1 VALMAT
7 ATQYAYKV
15 RDAQGR
21 FTEGKV
27 EAASEAAVADKLR
40 AMGYTPLQVRPTN
53 VGMQREIHLGFK
65 KRIKSKDIAVF
76 ARQFAT
82 MIDAG
87 LTLLRALTIM
97 SEQVENPEFR
107 KVLRSVKQDLEA
119 GHSLSASFTKWPRV
133 FPPLM
138 ISMTRAGEVGGFL
151 DATMRQIADNLEA
164 EVKLRSKIKAALT
177 YPTVVFV
184 MAILMCIALL
194 MFVVPVFQ
202 HMFEDLGG
210 ELPLPTRI
218 LVMLSSAMKFL
229 VPAFVVALV
238 AFVAWWRRHGRTER
252 VRNVVDP
259 LKLRLPVFG
268 KLFQK
273 LALARFARNL
283 GVLLA
288 AGVPILQ
295 ALDIVSD
302 TTGSIVIGRAL
313 NEVKESVRQGESI
326 AAPLANHEVFP
337 SMVVQMI
344 ASGEESGAVDNMLR
358 KIAEFYDA
366 EVEATTEALTA
377 LIEPLMIAFLGGLVG
392 SMIVALYMPMFKI
405 YDMIG

>member
-1 VALMAT
+1 MAT
-7 ATQYAYKV
+7 ATQYSYKV
-15 RDAQGR
+15 RDASGH
-21 FTEGKV
+21 FSEGKV
-27 EAASEAAVADKLR
+27 EAASEAAVADRLR
-40 AMGYTPLQVRPTN
+40 SMGYVPLEVRPAN

-65 KRIKSKDIAVF
+65 KRIKQKDLAIF

-87 LTLLRALTIM
+87 LTMLRGLTIM
-97 SEQVENPEFR
+97 ADQVENPELR
-107 KVLRSVKQDLEA
+107 KVLRSVKQDVEA
-119 GHSLSASFTKWPRV
+119 GNSLSASFAKWPRV

-138 ISMTRAGEVGGFL
+138 ISMARAGEAGGFL
-151 DATMRQIADNLEA
+151 DTAMRQIADNFEA

-177 YPTVVFV
+177 YPTVVFC
-184 MAILMCIALL
+184 MAILMCIAMLI
-194 MFVVPVFQ
+194 FVVPVFQ
-202 HMFEDLGG
+202 KMFEDLGG

-229 VPAFVVALV
+229 VPLV
-238 AFVAWWRRHGRTER
+238 AVAIAGFVWWWRKYGKTER

-259 LKLRLPVFG
+259 LKLRVPVFG
-268 KLFQK
+268 MLFQK
-273 LALARFARNL
+273 LALARFARNFGTLL
-283 GVLLA
+283 G

-313 NEVKESVRQGESI
+313 NEVKESVRQGETV
-326 AAPLANHEVFP
+326 AGPLTNHEVFP
-337 SMVVQMI
+337 PMVVQMI
-344 ASGEESGAVDNMLR
+344 ASGEESGAIDAMLA
-358 KIAEFYDA
+358 KIAEFYDS
-366 EVEATTEALTA
+366 EVEAMTEALTA

-405 YDMIG
+405 YDMVG